1 MVTIMAVENIR
12 FTPST
17 NIAQMLFDKDTQT
30 LTIQFRKGGIV
41 EFYEVDE
48 TSAHG
53 FENALSATKYMN
65 TYIENVFPSQRV
77 I

>member
-1 MVTIMAVENIR
+1 MAAENIR

-17 NIAQMLFDKDTQT
+17 NIAQVLFDKETQT

>member
-1 MVTIMAVENIR
+1 MAVENIR

-17 NIAQMLFDKDTQT
+17 NIAQVLFDKDTQT

-65 TYIENVFPSQRV
+65 SYIENVFPSQRV

>member
-1 MVTIMAVENIR
+1 MAVENIR

-17 NIAQMLFDKDTQT
+17 NIAQVLFDKETQT

>member
-17 NIAQMLFDKDTQT
+17 NIAQVLFDKDTQT

-65 TYIENVFPSQRV
+65 SYIENVFPSQRV